1 MPDKTAHTGG
11 WEWAAQPGP
20 DWGQI
25 ELGPLQRHE
34 WLTLFPVIDPQPRC
48 LPYELLADALEAG
61 TVQVAEVGTGSVPE
75 VTVENSGDT
84 DVLVLDGEQLVG
96 AKQNR
101 TISRTLILAAHSTTS
116 IPVSCME
123 QGRWRFT
130 SGRFAHRGDHSP
142 SKVRRHARE
151 VEALCTKAMRA
162 ASPAMLAQAQGA
174 VWSEIADSLR
184 RLGSRSPTG
193 ALDDLYESKSRDLD
207 EWSKRFPWV
216 DDQVGLLAFLGD
228 RPLGLDMIGSHRL
241 YARLHKQIVRGYVM
255 DALTAGPH
263 RGVRITQRGGA
274 PFLELTK
281 RATRTRAPTV
291 GRGEYRVLSGRVMGG
306 ELTDTCSLVHLSA
319 FPASE
324 ETSHN

>member
-1 MPDKTAHTGG
+1 MPDKTTYTGA
-11 WEWAAQPGP
+11 WDWAALPDP
-20 DWGQI
+20 DWGPV
-25 ELGPLQRHE
+25 ELGPVHRYE
-34 WLTLFPVIDPQPRC
+34 WLSLFPLIDRQPRH

-61 TVQVAEVGTGSVPE
+61 TVQVAEVGTGTVPE
-75 VTVENSGDT
+75 VTVENSGET

-101 TISRTLILAAHSTTS
+101 TVSRTMILPAQATTS

-123 QGRWRFT
+123 QGRWRF
-130 SGRFAHRGDHSP
+130 SSVRFAHGGDHSP

-174 VWSEIADSLR
+174 VWSEISACSD
-184 RLGSRSPTG
+184 RLGGRSSTG
-193 ALDDLYESKSRDLD
+193 ALDHLYELKGRDLD
-207 EWSKRFPWV
+207 EWSKHFPWV
-216 DDQVGLLAFLGD
+216 DDQVGLLAFLGA
-228 RPLGLDMIGSHRL
+228 RPLGLDLIGGHRL
-241 YARLHKQIVRGYVM
+241 YARLHKQLVRGYVM
-255 DALTAGPH
+255 DALTAGPT
-263 RGVRITQRGGA
+263 RTIRVGEKTAA
-274 PFLELTK
+274 PFMERVK

-306 ELTDTCSLVHLSA
+306 ELMDTCGLVHLSA

-324 ETSHN
+324 ESGHN